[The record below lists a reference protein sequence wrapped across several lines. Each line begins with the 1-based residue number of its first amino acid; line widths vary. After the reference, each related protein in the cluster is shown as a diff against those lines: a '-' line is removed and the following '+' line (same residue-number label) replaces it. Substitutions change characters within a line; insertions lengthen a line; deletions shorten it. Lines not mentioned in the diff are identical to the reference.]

1 MRFNYW
7 IETRNNER
15 GSAEKPTFLV
25 LTCFMYE
32 IVFWRCLLMG
42 GELSNETNIDVLL
55 RFQLRLHQCSP
66 RSGTTILSRYYKRNS
81 KSTSA
86 VSSTDRQI
94 DRYSTLCWKI
104 SVFEFPP
111 MSRRE
116 IESTYIYIYIYIK
129 MSYQGILLIYFFCA
143 CTVVSG
149 SVAWYF
155 NSKFAGVKL
164 TRYDLG
170 LSIF

>member
-1 MRFNYW
+1 MRFNSW

-116 IESTYIYIYIYIK
+116 IESTYIYIYIYIYIYK
-129 MSYQGILLIYFFCA
+129 NVIPGYIINLFFLRVYSSVRVSSLIFQLQIRR
-143 CTVVSG
+143 G
-149 SVAWYF
+149 
-155 NSKFAGVKL
+155 
-164 TRYDLG
+164 
-170 LSIF
+170 